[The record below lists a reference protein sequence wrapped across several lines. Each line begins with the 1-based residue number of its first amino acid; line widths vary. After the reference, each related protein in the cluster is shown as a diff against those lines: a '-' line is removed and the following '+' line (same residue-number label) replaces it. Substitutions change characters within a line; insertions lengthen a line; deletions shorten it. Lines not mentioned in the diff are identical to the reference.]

1 MATRLSSEAKAWRA
15 ISEREWQN
23 QVHRLAASLGW
34 KYYHAPDN
42 KPINGRIQK
51 VVAGFPDLVMVKGS
65 RLIFAELKKEIGQL
79 SDAQKEWIAALEATG
94 VEVYVW
100 RPSQM
105 REVQQILSA
114 K

>member
-1 MATRLSSEAKAWRA
+1 MAARLTNQDKAWRA

-23 QVHRLAASLGW
+23 QVHRLASSLGW

-51 VVAGFPDLVMVKGS
+51 VVAGFPDLVLVKDS
-65 RLIFAELKKEIGQL
+65 RLIFAELKRELGQV
-79 SDAQKEWIAALEATG
+79 SDSQKEWLAALEATG

-105 REVQQILSA
+105 REVQQILS
-114 K
+114 KK